1 MNSSTLSGP
10 GAIGL
15 LRPASGFRSGAFRFA
30 LLLALAFAA
39 CAALVLFVVE
49 RSISRYA
56 RAATEGGLRTEAA
69 ILQDHDREDGRDN
82 LRKEIARHRQAG
94 GDEGFFFQLS
104 DRNGHMVVNDLD
116 QSVARLGI
124 GTVTIRDD
132 DHKEKLESLGVP
144 LADGA
149 VLVVATD
156 SYDIL
161 EVRNRLGW
169 ITVLAGITI
178 TAFALAGGYVTGGL
192 FMRRL
197 ERVNEAIGRVV
208 AGNFAQRLPTIGIS
222 REFDLLTTNLNVL
235 LDRIAALM
243 DGLRQV
249 TTDIAHDLRT
259 PLTRL
264 RQQLEAVLD
273 ARGARGVLDARGAAH
288 YEASIESAIA
298 QTDEILGIFR
308 ALLRI
313 GTMEGGDGRQHFAAV
328 DMSEVMGRVVAA
340 HEPVAE
346 DAGKTL
352 VGDHQPGVF
361 VVGDADLIAQM
372 LTNLIDNAIRHTP
385 AGSRIVSRIE
395 ASGDHVIAT
404 IGDNG
409 PGIPAD
415 ERTNVLARFYR
426 LDRSRNLPGA
436 GLGMSLAAAIATLHH
451 AQFDLLDNRP
461 GLSVRITFPAADC
474 HFAT

>member
-1 MNSSTLSGP
+1 
-10 GAIGL
+10 
-15 LRPASGFRSGAFRFA
+15 
-30 LLLALAFAA
+30 
-39 CAALVLFVVE
+39 
-49 RSISRYA
+49 
-56 RAATEGGLRTEAA
+56 
-69 ILQDHDREDGRDN
+69 
-82 LRKEIARHRQAG
+82 
-94 GDEGFFFQLS
+94 
-104 DRNGHMVVNDLD
+104 
-116 QSVARLGI
+116 
-124 GTVTIRDD
+124 
-132 DHKEKLESLGVP
+132 
-144 LADGA
+144 
-149 VLVVATD
+149 
-156 SYDIL
+156 
-161 EVRNRLGW
+161 
-169 ITVLAGITI
+169 
-178 TAFALAGGYVTGGL
+178 
-192 FMRRL
+192 
-197 ERVNEAIGRVV
+197 
-208 AGNFAQRLPTIGIS
+208 
-222 REFDLLTTNLNVL
+222 
-235 LDRIAALM
+235 M